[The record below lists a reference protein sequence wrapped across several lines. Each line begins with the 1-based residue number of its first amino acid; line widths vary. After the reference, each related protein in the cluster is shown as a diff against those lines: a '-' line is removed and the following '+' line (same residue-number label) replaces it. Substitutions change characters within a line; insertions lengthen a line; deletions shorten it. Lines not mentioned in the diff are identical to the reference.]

1 MTALACTARMAMPT
15 SLPRP
20 AGAFLPRR
28 PVGRARPPMRLMK
41 ERSCSVFFPS
51 GQDLFLSIARGDANS
66 FRSPKGVQMTN
77 IRRLL
82 RRDPAGRYIVEK
94 WGIPCSTKWL
104 AKLAV
109 VGGGP
114 VFRKAGRFPLYD
126 PEDLDRWAASRIG
139 PKQKSTSELV

>member
-1 MTALACTARMAMPT
+1 MT
-15 SLPRP
+15 
-20 AGAFLPRR
+20 G
-28 PVGRARPPMRLMK
+28 
-41 ERSCSVFFPS
+41 
-51 GQDLFLSIARGDANS
+51 
-66 FRSPKGVQMTN
+66 N

-82 RRDPAGRYIVEK
+82 RRGQAGPYVEEK

-126 PEDLDRWAASRIG
+126 PEDLDQWAASRIG
-139 PKQKSTSELV
+139 PKQKSTSELVS